1 MIFSLFEC
9 EYVLVVVEGD
19 KGRMDVPVG
28 EGKQGREKEVLK
40 NEYVDVRKQRGGK
53 VVMTI

>member
-1 MIFSLFEC
+1 M
-9 EYVLVVVEGD
+9 VEGD

-40 NEYVDVRKQRGGK
+40 NEYVDVRKQRGRG